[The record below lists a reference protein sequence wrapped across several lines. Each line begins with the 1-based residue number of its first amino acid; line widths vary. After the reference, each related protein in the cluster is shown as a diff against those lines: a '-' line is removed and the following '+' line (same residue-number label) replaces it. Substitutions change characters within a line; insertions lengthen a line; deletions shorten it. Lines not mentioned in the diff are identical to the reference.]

1 MTSIATAIAEI
12 FRTEHRR
19 VLATVVRLVG
29 DFDLAEDAVQESFL
43 VATRQWPKEGLPA
56 NPVAWLVSSARFK
69 AIDAIRRR
77 TRQRD
82 LEPEIARLA
91 EELALVSNELSER
104 EINDDQL
111 RLILACCHPALDFQV
126 QIALTLREV
135 CGLTTEAIAAA
146 FLVAPATMA
155 QRIVRG
161 KSKIRDA
168 GIPFHIPGPDELPQR
183 IEAVLM
189 VCYLVF
195 NEGYSASSGDHHT
208 RPDLAGE
215 AIRLGRLLCALLP
228 DAETFGL
235 LALMLLHDSRR
246 AARTTSAGDL
256 VLLEEQDRSRW
267 DQVRIRE
274 AHAWLAQAMAAE
286 PIGTYAIQAAIAAV
300 HADAATA
307 QATDWARIAGWYD
320 ALVQASPSPVVELNR
335 AVAIAM
341 RDGPEAGLALV
352 EALQATLIDY
362 HLYHATRGDL
372 LRRSGRA
379 SEACAAFRQALDLAQ
394 QEPERRFLI
403 RRLAELGDAAGAQAT
418 IAQ

>member
-1 MTSIATAIAEI
+1 MSIAAAIAEL
-12 FRTEHRR
+12 FRNEHRR

-29 DFDLAEDAVQESFL
+29 DFDLAEDAVQEAFL
-43 VATRQWPKEGLPA
+43 VATRQWPTEGMPG
-56 NPVAWLVSSARFK
+56 NPCAWLVSSARFK

-77 TRQRD
+77 ARQRD
-82 LEPEIARLA
+82 LAPEVARLA
-91 EELALVSNELSER
+91 EELALVSCALSER

-168 GIPFHIPGPDELPQR
+168 GIPFQIPGPDELPQR
-183 IEAVLM
+183 IDSVLM

-208 RPDLAGE
+208 RPDLAQE

-246 AARTTSAGDL
+246 AARTTSSGDL
-256 VLLEEQDRSRW
+256 VLLEDQDRSLW
-267 DQVRIRE
+267 DQVGIRE

-286 PIGTYAIQAAIAAV
+286 PIGAYTIQAAIAAV
-300 HADAATA
+300 HAEAATVH
-307 QATDWARIAGWYD
+307 ATDWARIAEWYD
-320 ALVQASPSPVVELNR
+320 ALVRASPSPVVELNR

-341 RDGPEAGLALV
+341 RDGPEAGLTLV
-352 EALQATLIDY
+352 ESLHPTLNEF
-362 HLYHATRGDL
+362 HLYHATRADL
-372 LRRSGRA
+372 FRRLGRL
-379 SEACAAFRQALDLAQ
+379 SEACDAFRQALNLAQ

-403 RRLAELGDAAGAQAT
+403 RRLAELGDDASTQA
-418 IAQ
+418 IMAK